1 MSKLP
6 TAKEFLIKKLQM
18 SNIQAETLYKG
29 YINAMEEYAN
39 LRTQALKEENDR
51 LEEENKKLRFQ
62 ILYGRR

>member
-39 LRTQALKEENDR
+39 LRTQELREKIAE
-51 LEEENKKLRFQ
+51 LEKENKKLRFRV
-62 ILYGRR
+62 LYSRV